1 MSAVRAT
8 QDRPT
13 LTSLRV
19 LCYKL
24 PTMNFITKL
33 KKKSKSKKAKTIKK
47 KLVTASEI
55 FLAGGLLTAGGNLV
69 DSITGEDSSST
80 QISAGEV
87 NWVNDQTRSL
97 FEIKTNQRDTTSAFP
112 WGILGYILLGLGMI
126 LLAIPAIRL
135 LRWIRVSCRGG
146 NDSIHEDKEI
156 EEPATMRDA
165 VKYHPEP
172 EERLEYDSSQSRPS
186 LSQRQLM
193 LEQETRANTNM
204 PVM

>member
-1 MSAVRAT
+1 
-8 QDRPT
+8 
-13 LTSLRV
+13 
-19 LCYKL
+19 
-24 PTMNFITKL
+24 MNFLTKL
-33 KKKSKSKKAKTIKK
+33 KKKSKSKKAKTVKK
-47 KLVTASEI
+47 KLVTAGEL
-55 FLAGGLLTAGGNLV
+55 FVTGGLLTAGGNLV

-97 FEIKTNQRDTTSAFP
+97 FEIKTNQRDTTSSFP
-112 WGILGYILLGLGMI
+112 WGILGYVLLGLGMT
-126 LLAIPAIRL
+126 LMAIPAIRL
-135 LRWIRVSCRGG
+135 KRWIRVSCGGG

-165 VKYHPEP
+165 VKYHPES
-172 EERLEYDSSQSRPS
+172 EEKLEYDSSQSRPS

-193 LEQETRANTNM
+193 LEQEARTSTNM